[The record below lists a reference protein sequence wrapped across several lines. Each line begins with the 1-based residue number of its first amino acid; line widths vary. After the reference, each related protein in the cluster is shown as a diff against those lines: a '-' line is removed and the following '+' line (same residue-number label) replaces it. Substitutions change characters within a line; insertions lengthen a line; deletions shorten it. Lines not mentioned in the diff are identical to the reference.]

1 MNREEMWIF
10 KPAVLKDVA
19 RSLAVPVLSD
29 FWCRSIVISLLW
41 AFLRFQTCSLF
52 ASTSSNMGSSQNS
65 KKKSQHSLSHSFSV
79 LFVKRLEIS

>member
-29 FWCRSIVISLLW
+29 FWCRSIVISLL
-41 AFLRFQTCSLF
+41 
-52 ASTSSNMGSSQNS
+52 
-65 KKKSQHSLSHSFSV
+65 
-79 LFVKRLEIS
+79 